1 MRTMFHTRHR
11 KLTPEERIDLRK
23 LLDRS
28 PELAAAY
35 QFSQRILSVH
45 EKKHLT
51 SNQARKRVLKAW
63 AALSDVVK
71 RFFPKY
77 STAITERSHEYFSNW
92 DEGART
98 NGVTEAL
105 NRGLRNL
112 QRAGRGLTFDELRR
126 RAIYTVSAT
135 ERIRRSRLGLPTP
148 IEKAEMLA
156 DSGNTLKLVRTV
168 RRHGLHISGRQR
180 RKSRTKQLTL
190 FPDKE

>member
-23 LLDRS
+23 LDRS

-45 EKKHLT
+45 EKNHLT
-51 SNQARKRVLKAW
+51 SNQARKRALKAW

-71 RFFPKY
+71 RPFPKY
-77 STAITERSHEYFSNW
+77 NTAMTERSHEYFSNW

-148 IEKAEMLA
+148 IEKAETLA